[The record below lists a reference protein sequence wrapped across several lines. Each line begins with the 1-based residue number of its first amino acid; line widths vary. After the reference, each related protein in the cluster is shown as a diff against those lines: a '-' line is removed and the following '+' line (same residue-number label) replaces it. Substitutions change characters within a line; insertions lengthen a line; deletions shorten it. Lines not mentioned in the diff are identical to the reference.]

1 MSISIA
7 VLGAGSWGST
17 LAILLA
23 EKGHQ
28 VFLWAHRK
36 EFADELNATHEN
48 KRYLSGVRIPDTIE
62 ISSDIHRAADADMIV
77 VATPSQAV
85 RETLTHL
92 KSYPFNHVTF
102 VNVSKGIELGTGMRM
117 SEVTQST
124 LPQVRL
130 EQIAA
135 LYGPS
140 HAEEVS
146 RHQPTTVVAASI
158 SKDTARKVQ
167 DVFRTTMFRVY
178 ANADLVGV
186 EIAGSVKNIMAIAAG
201 IADGIGYGDNAK
213 AAIITRGLAEVTRLG
228 MRLGAKPLTFSGLAG
243 IGDLVVTCSS
253 KHSRNRY
260 VGEQIGRGKTLEQI
274 QSEMVMI
281 AEGVPTTKAVYELSQ
296 KLGVEMPI
304 TTAVYEML
312 FLKKD
317 PTQLVYELMTRE
329 PKDEL
334 TESL

>member
-1 MSISIA
+1 MGISIA
-7 VLGAGSWGST
+7 VLGAGSWGTT

-23 EKGHQ
+23 EKGHK

-36 EFADELNATHEN
+36 EFADELNRLHEN
-48 KRYLSGVRIPDTIE
+48 KRYLSGITIPE
-62 ISSDIHRAADADMIV
+62 SVQISSDIHHAAEAEMVV
-77 VATPSQAV
+77 VATPAQAV
-85 RETLTHL
+85 RETLMQLNSH
-92 KSYPFNHVTF
+92 PFNNTVF

-124 LPQVRL
+124 LPQVKI

-158 SKDTARKVQ
+158 SKETAKYVQ
-167 DVFRTTMFRVY
+167 ETFRTAMFRVY
-178 ANADLVGV
+178 ANTDLVGV

-213 AAIITRGLAEVTRLG
+213 AAIVTRGLAEVSRLG
-228 MRLGAKPLTFSGLAG
+228 VRLGANPMTFSGLAG

-260 VGEQIGRGKTLEQI
+260 VGEQIGKGKTLEQI
-274 QSEMVMI
+274 LAEMVMV
-281 AEGVPTTKAVYELSQ
+281 AEGISTTKAVYELAQ

-304 TTAVYEML
+304 TAAVYEML
-312 FLKKD
+312 FHRKN
-317 PTQLVYELMTRE
+317 PNELVYELMTRE
-329 PKDEL
+329 PKEEL
-334 TESL
+334 T

>member
-1 MSISIA
+1 MGYDIA
-7 VLGAGSWGST
+7 VLGAGSWGTT

-23 EKGHQ
+23 EKGHR

-36 EFADELNATHEN
+36 EFAEELLRTREN
-48 KRYLSGVRIPDTIE
+48 RRYLAGISIPETID
-62 ISSDIHRAADADMIV
+62 ISSEIHYAQTARLIV

-85 RETLTHL
+85 RETLSHL
-92 KSYPFNHVTF
+92 DAREVTNTIF
-102 VNVSKGIELGTGMRM
+102 VNVSKGIEIGTGMRM
-117 SEVTQST
+117 SEVTQSV
-124 LPQVRL
+124 LPTVSI

-146 RHQPTTVVAASI
+146 RHQPTTVVAASVNR
-158 SKDTARKVQ
+158 DTARYIQ
-167 DVFRTTMFRVY
+167 DVFRTPMFRVY
-178 ANADLVGV
+178 ANTDLIGV

-213 AAIITRGLAEVTRLG
+213 AAIVTRGLAEVTRLG
-228 MRLGAKPLTFSGLAG
+228 VRLGANPSTFSGLAG

-260 VGEQIGRGKTLEQI
+260 VGEQIGKGKTLEQVLA
-274 QSEMVMI
+274 EMVMV
-281 AEGVPTTKAVYELSQ
+281 AEGITTTKAVYELAQ

-312 FLKKD
+312 FHQKNPKE
-317 PTQLVYELMTRE
+317 LVYELMTRE
-329 PKDEL
+329 PKEEGL
-334 TESL
+334 